1 MSLCEFTE
9 LVCLCKFAEVAC
21 LCEFAEVVCLCE
33 FNLPKS
39 LYINTSSKGISA
51 VWKRMEN
58 KLYSNIACIKEVKV
72 EIEVIKEGN
81 KDVKDK
87 IEEVKR

>member
-1 MSLCEFTE
+1 
-9 LVCLCKFAEVAC
+9 
-21 LCEFAEVVCLCE
+21 
-33 FNLPKS
+33 
-39 LYINTSSKGISA
+39 
-51 VWKRMEN
+51 MEN

-87 IEEVKR
+87 IVEVKRWHGLIEAELMEIWLSINFLEH

>member
-1 MSLCEFTE
+1 
-9 LVCLCKFAEVAC
+9 
-21 LCEFAEVVCLCE
+21 
-33 FNLPKS
+33 
-39 LYINTSSKGISA
+39 
-51 VWKRMEN
+51 MEN

-87 IEEVKR
+87 IVEVKRWYGLIEAELEVIN

>member
-1 MSLCEFTE
+1 
-9 LVCLCKFAEVAC
+9 
-21 LCEFAEVVCLCE
+21 
-33 FNLPKS
+33 
-39 LYINTSSKGISA
+39 
-51 VWKRMEN
+51 MEN

-87 IEEVKR
+87 IEEVKRWYGLIEAELMEIWLSINFLEH